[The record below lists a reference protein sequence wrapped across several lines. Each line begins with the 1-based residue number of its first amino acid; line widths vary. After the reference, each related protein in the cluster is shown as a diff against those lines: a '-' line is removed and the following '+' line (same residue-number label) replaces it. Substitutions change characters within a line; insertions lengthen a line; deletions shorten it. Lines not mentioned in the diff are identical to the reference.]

1 MNKIATSL
9 SIALALWLATTAVAD
24 HHEKPAGDMGL
35 FPAAE
40 IKWGDGPPSL
50 QKGAAMAVLEG
61 DPAKE
66 GMFTMRLRF
75 PAGFVVNPHYHSQ
88 IEHVTVISGTLQF
101 GMGEK
106 FDRAKTRPMP
116 AGSFGFWPIG
126 MRHFAY
132 AEGETV
138 LQLHGRGPWTIT
150 YVNPKDDPRLA
161 GK

>member
-1 MNKIATSL
+1 MRYAL
-9 SIALALWLATTAVAD
+9 SIALALWLASSVAAD
-24 HHEKPAGDMGL
+24 QNPKPQGDMGL

-40 IKWGDGPPSL
+40 IEWGDGPSSL

-61 DPAKE
+61 DPTKE

-75 PAGFVVNPHYHSQ
+75 PAGFVVNPHFHSQ
-88 IEHVTVISGTLQF
+88 VEHVTVISGTLQF
-101 GMGEK
+101 GMGGK
-106 FDRAKTRPMP
+106 FDRAATRAMP
-116 AGSFGFWPIG
+116 AGSFGFWPVG

-150 YVNPKDDPRLA
+150 YVNPADDPRKP
-161 GK
+161 GI